1 MKMSKEKN
9 CAGCEANRIKLLD
22 QAERILVN
30 RFTINHER
38 AIYLVDRGLVDV
50 MSVEWPDPPSSED
63 IIQEAK
69 KLQDFVKAK
78 YK

>member
-1 MKMSKEKN
+1 M
-9 CAGCEANRIKLLD
+9 
-22 QAERILVN
+22 N

-63 IIQEAK
+63 VIQEAK